1 MFPGMSDPDYARPQA
16 VGGTRGASGRRLRP
30 ALMVT
35 GVGAI
40 VFSGSMFAL
49 LHEPMSTTTA
59 EFTAVVALAAFG
71 VTVYGLLRTVLIL
84 IESAGERR
92 REERAATE
100 RRTGDRASKPG

>member
-1 MFPGMSDPDYARPQA
+1 MFPGMTDPGDARRQA
-16 VGGTRGASGRRLRP
+16 AGGTRRAGGRRLRP

-40 VFSGSMFAL
+40 VFAGSMFAL
-49 LHEPMSTTTA
+49 LHEPMSATSA
-59 EFTAVVALAAFG
+59 ELAAVVALAAFG

-100 RRTGDRASKPG
+100 RRHGDRAGKPS